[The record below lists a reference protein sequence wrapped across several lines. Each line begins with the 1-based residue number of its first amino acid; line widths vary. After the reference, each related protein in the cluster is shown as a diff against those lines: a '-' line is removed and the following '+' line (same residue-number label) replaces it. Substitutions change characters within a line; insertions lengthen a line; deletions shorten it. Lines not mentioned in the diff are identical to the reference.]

1 MGYLIGVV
9 SQKGGVGKSTISR
22 LLACHYAKNDWDVT
36 IADFDTLQST
46 ATKWAS
52 KRAHANLTPHI
63 KVQPLND
70 VAIAKREADKCDV
83 LIMDG
88 APFSSRQTL
97 QIATVSDFLFIPT
110 STMEE
115 DLEPAVILAREL
127 TKQGVPKT
135 RLAFVLSR
143 TGPSETE
150 EVEARGYIDE
160 AGFTCLQ
167 GLTAQKDSYHQAL
180 SKGKDLTE
188 TPFVSVNVTAKHL
201 AKNMDLAIATA
212 INGSTTHEHSRTAK
226 ANQKPKK
233 SAATRKKAVNG

>member
-9 SQKGGVGKSTISR
+9 SQKGGVGKTTIAR

-70 VAIAKREADKCDV
+70 VTIAKKEAEKCDV

-97 QIATVSDFLFIPT
+97 QIANAADFVLIPT

-115 DLEPAVILAREL
+115 DLEPAVLLARDL
-127 TKQGVPKT
+127 TKQGIPKK
-135 RLAFVLSR
+135 RLAFILSR
-143 TGPSETE
+143 TGPSEVE
-150 EVEARGYIDE
+150 EVEARGYIEE
-160 AGFTCLQ
+160 AGFSCLEGQ
-167 GLTAQKDSYHQAL
+167 TPQKDSYHQAL
-180 SKGKDLTE
+180 AKGRDLTE
-188 TPFVSVNVTAKHL
+188 TPFLTVNVSAKEL
-201 AKNMDLAIATA
+201 AKNMDTAIAAA
-212 INGSTTHEHSRTAK
+212 INGRTK
-226 ANQKPKK
+226 A
-233 SAATRKKAVNG
+233 